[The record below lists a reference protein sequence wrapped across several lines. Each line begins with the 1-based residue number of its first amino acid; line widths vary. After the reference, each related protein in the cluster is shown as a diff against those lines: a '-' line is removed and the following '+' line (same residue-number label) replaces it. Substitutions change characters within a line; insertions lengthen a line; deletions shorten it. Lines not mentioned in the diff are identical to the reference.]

1 MNMRKILV
9 LLIGFMAF
17 SIQALAQD
25 KVVTG
30 KVTDANGAPLSGVT
44 IKVKGGKALGATKAD
59 GTYSVKVP
67 NGATLQF
74 SAVGSETGEMQV
86 PANGVLDMSLKSGS
100 GENLNEVV
108 VIGYGTAKK
117 KDLTGSVVA
126 ISSKD
131 FVKGALTTPE
141 QLIAGKVAGVSITP
155 NGGAPGSGSVIRI
168 RGGASLNA
176 SNDPLIVIDGV
187 PIDNGGIAGSPN
199 ALGMINP
206 ADIETFTIL
215 KDASAAA
222 IYGSRASNGVIIVTT
237 KKGKSGKARY
247 SLSSM
252 TSVYTPAR
260 KIDVLSADQHRAFV
274 TSLNNPAYTS
284 LLGTANTDWQDQI
297 YQTALGSDNNFSVS
311 GTTKGKMPYRVSVGF
326 LDQNGILKTG
336 NLRRVTAAV
345 NLSPKFFKNNLSVDV
360 NLRGT
365 VSQSRFANEG
375 AIGAAV
381 NFDPTKPIRANSRRF
396 GGYWE
401 WLDASSTT
409 GLKSL
414 APLNPL
420 GLLEQLDNRSHVERS
435 IGNIQFDYK
444 VPFVPG
450 LKANVNIGYDVSK
463 GTGTTIINDSAAM
476 GYRRFKDANNVF
488 HGGTNTRYRS
498 DKSNILLESYLSY
511 NKETSIGNVDFRV
524 GYSYQSFTTKNYFF
538 DDRTYNGTVVNTPNF
553 PFDEPT
559 NRLIGVFGRLEYKY
573 KNYALN
579 ASFRRDGS
587 SRFGPDNRWGDFWAV
602 NGSWRLKEEGL
613 FKNVDFISDLK
624 LRGGYGVTGQQDGIG
639 NFDFQPFYG
648 LSSNQ
653 SQYQFGNTF
662 FNTFSPFAYYPNRRW
677 EETGMTSVAL
687 DFALAKNRISGTIE
701 YYKRDTRFLL
711 QAASQPAGSNFS
723 NIIVANIGNMKN
735 EGVEF
740 TLNTQLVKK
749 KDFTFDLGFNAT
761 YNKNTITNLTLNPD
775 PNFKGALTGG
785 ISGGTGNTIQI
796 NSVGFARQAFYT
808 YKQIYDKAGKP
819 IDGLFEDRNRDGII
833 NTDDLGQYK
842 QPDPVVVIGLSGN
855 IGYKNWNAG
864 FVMRGNFD
872 NYVYNNNFSNTGV
885 VRNIVNPIGYL
896 NNGNAEVLNSGMSGN
911 GANYY
916 LSDYWIQ
923 NASFLRMDNINIGYN
938 AGDVFKNSTN
948 LRLGFNVQNAFI
960 ITKYKGLDPEVFG
973 GIDNTL
979 YTRPRVFVFSVNLDF

>member
-1 MNMRKILV
+1 MRKILV

-17 SIQALAQD
+17 AIQSMAQD

-30 KVTDANGAPLSGVT
+30 KVTDDNGAPLSGVT
-44 IKVKGGKALGATKAD
+44 IKIKGGKSLGATKTD
-59 GTYSVKVP
+59 GTYSIKAP
-67 NGATLQF
+67 ANTILQF
-74 SAVGSETGEMQV
+74 SSVGSTTSEMQV
-86 PANGVLDMSLKSGS
+86 PANGILDMSLKSAT

-206 ADIETFTIL
+206 NDIETFTIL

-247 SLSSM
+247 NFSSM
-252 TSVYTPAR
+252 TSLYTPAR
-260 KIDVLSADQHRAFV
+260 KIDVLTADQHRAFV
-274 TSLNNPAYTS
+274 TGLNNPAYTS

-297 YQTALGSDNNFSVS
+297 YQSALGSDNNFSVS

-336 NLRRVTAAV
+336 NLRRVTAAI
-345 NLSPKFFKNNLSVDV
+345 NLSPKFLKNNLSVDL

-381 NFDPTKPIRANSRRF
+381 NFDPTKPIRANSGRF

-401 WLDASSTT
+401 WLDPASTT

-414 APLNPL
+414 APLNPV
-420 GLLEQLDNRSHVERS
+420 GLLNQLDNRSHVERS

-444 VPFVPG
+444 VPFIPG
-450 LKANVNIGYDVSK
+450 LRANVNLGYDVSK
-463 GTGTTIINDSAAM
+463 GSGTTIINDSAAM
-476 GYRRFKDANNVF
+476 SYRRFKDANNVM

-498 DKSNILLESYLSY
+498 DKANILLESYLSY
-511 NKETSIGNVDFRV
+511 NKETGIGNIDFRV
-524 GYSYQSFTTKNYFF
+524 GYSYQSFTQKNYFYA
-538 DDRTYNGTVVNTPNF
+538 DRTFNGTVVNAPNF
-553 PFDEPT
+553 NFDEPT
-559 NRLIGVFGRLEYKY
+559 NRLIGIFGRLEYKY
-573 KNYALN
+573 KNFAVN
-579 ASFRRDGS
+579 ASMRRDGS
-587 SRFGPDNRWGDFWAV
+587 SRFSPDSRWGDFWAV
-602 NGSWRLKEEGL
+602 NGSWRIKEEGFL
-613 FKNVDFISDLK
+613 KNVDFINDLK
-624 LRGGYGVTGQQDGIG
+624 IRGGYGVTGQQDGIG
-639 NFDFQPFYG
+639 NFDWQPFYG

-662 FNTFSPFAYYPNRRW
+662 LNLFSPFAYYPNRRW
-677 EETGMTSVAL
+677 EETGMTSIAL
-687 DFALAKNRISGTIE
+687 DFAIAKNRISGTIE
-701 YYKRDTRFLL
+701 YYNRDTRYLL

-735 EGVEF
+735 EGLEF

-775 PNFKGALTGG
+775 PNFKGALVGG

-796 NSVGFARQAFYT
+796 NSVGYARSAFYT
-808 YKQIYDKAGKP
+808 FKQIYDKSGKP

-833 NTDDLGQYK
+833 NSDDLSQYK
-842 QPDPVVVIGLSGN
+842 QPDPIVVLGISGN
-855 IGYKNWNAG
+855 IGFKKWSAG

-911 GANYY
+911 GANYF

-923 NASFLRMDNINIGYN
+923 NASFLRMDNINIGFN
-938 AGDVFKNSTN
+938 AGDVFKNNTS
-948 LRLGFNVQNAFI
+948 LRLGVNVQNAFI
-960 ITKYKGLDPEVFG
+960 ITKYRGLDPEVFG

-979 YTRPRVFVFSVNLDF
+979 YTRPRVFVLSVNLDF

>member
-1 MNMRKILV
+1 MRKILV
-9 LLIGFMAF
+9 LLLGFMAF
-17 SIQALAQD
+17 TIQTLAQD

-30 KVTDANGAPLSGVT
+30 KVTDANGNPLSGVT

-59 GTYSVKVP
+59 GTYSVKAPV
-67 NGATLQF
+67 GATLQF
-74 SAVGSETGEMQV
+74 TAVGSETSEKQV
-86 PANGVLDMSLKSGS
+86 PTNGVLDMSLKSGG

-237 KKGKSGKARY
+237 KRGKSGKARY
-247 SLSSM
+247 NFSSM

-260 KIDVLSADQHRAFV
+260 KIDVLTANQHRAFV
-274 TSLNNPAYTS
+274 TSLNNPAYTA

-297 YQTALGSDNNFSVS
+297 YQTALGSDNTLSVS
-311 GTTKGKMPYRVSVGF
+311 GTTKSKMPYRVSVGF

-336 NLRRVTAAV
+336 NLRRITAAV

-365 VSQSRFANEG
+365 VSESRFANEG

-381 NFDPTKPIRANSRRF
+381 NFDPTKPVYSNSRRF

-401 WLDASSTT
+401 WLDPSSST

-420 GLLEQLDNRSHVERS
+420 GLLNQLDNRSHVERS

-450 LKANVNIGYDVSK
+450 LRANVNFGYDVSK

-476 GYRRFKDANNVF
+476 SYRRFKDASNVF

-511 NKETSIGNVDFRV
+511 NKETGIGNIDFRV
-524 GYSYQSFTTKNYFF
+524 GYSYQSFKNKNYFF
-538 DDRTYNGTVVNTPNF
+538 EDRTYNGTLVNSPNF
-553 PFDEPT
+553 PYDEPV

-573 KNYALN
+573 KSYAVN

-587 SRFGPDNRWGDFWAV
+587 SRFAPESRWGDFWAV
-602 NGSWRLKEEGL
+602 NGSWRIKEEGFL
-613 FKNVDFISDLK
+613 KNVDFINDLK
-624 LRGGYGVTGQQDGIG
+624 IRGGYGVTGQQDGIG
-639 NFDFQPFYG
+639 NFDWQPFYG

-653 SQYQFGNTF
+653 SQYQFGSTF
-662 FNTFSPFAYYPNRRW
+662 FNLFSPFAYYPNRRW
-677 EETGMTSVAL
+677 EETGMTTIAL
-687 DFALAKNRISGTIE
+687 DFAVFKNRISGTIE
-701 YYKRDTRFLL
+701 YYKRDTRYLL

-723 NIIVANIGNMKN
+723 NIIIANIGNMKN

-775 PNFKGALTGG
+775 PNSKGALIGG

-796 NSVGFARQAFYT
+796 NSVGYARNAFYV
-808 YKQIYDKAGKP
+808 YKQVYDKAGKP

-842 QPDPVVVIGLSGN
+842 QPEPVVFLGLSGN
-855 IGYKNWNAG
+855 IVYKKWSAG

-885 VRNIVNPIGYL
+885 VRNIANPIGYL

-923 NASFLRMDNINIGYN
+923 NASFLRMDNINVGYN
-938 AGDVFKNSTN
+938 AGDVFKNNTN
-948 LRLGFNVQNAFI
+948 LRVGFNVQNAFI
-960 ITKYKGLDPEVFG
+960 ITKYRGLDPEVFG

-979 YTRPRVFVFSVNLDF
+979 YTRPRVFVLSVNLDF